1 MHRSRITL
9 EVNGSRRELQVDHRW
24 TLLRTLREELGLTGA
39 KRGCDR
45 GECGACTVLLDGKP
59 VYSCQVLA
67 LQVGRRSVSTVESL
81 GSTENLHPLQTA
93 FLKEDG
99 GQCGFCTP
107 GFLMSA
113 KALFDDNPA
122 PTESQIRAALS
133 GNICRCNA
141 YGRIVASV
149 KEASRLLE
157 ES

>member
-1 MHRSRITL
+1 MHRTRITL
-9 EVNGSRRELQVDHRW
+9 EVNGRRRELEVDHRW
-24 TLLRTLREELGLTGA
+24 TLLRTLREELNLTGA

-45 GECGACTVLLDGKP
+45 GECGACTVLLNGKP

-67 LQVGRRSVSTVESL
+67 LQVGRRSVTTVESL
-81 GSTENLHPLQTA
+81 GSTEDLHPLQTA
-93 FLKEDG
+93 FLDNDG

-113 KALFDDNPA
+113 KALLDDNPA
-122 PTESQIRAALS
+122 PTEAQIRAALS

-149 KEASRLLE
+149 REAARLIE
-157 ES
+157 ER